1 MSKALSK
8 TRERLPAVSRKL
20 RALVAASRSEATRTA
35 YRADWAH
42 FNDWCVASNRP
53 SLPATPETVGEYVA
67 DMSESFRPSTI
78 NRRLAAISV
87 VHKGE
92 QHPSPCSSEL
102 VRSAVAGVQR
112 TVGTA
117 QVEKRPVRVKDIRE
131 IVSQSDDSI
140 RSLRN
145 SAILLVGYA
154 GALRRSELVAL
165 NMSDI
170 EQTDEGMTLTVRKSK
185 TDQTSKGLKKGIPFG
200 RHEATCPVK
209 NLFTWLEAACIE
221 RGPIFRS
228 VTKGGVVSSK
238 RLSDRAVS
246 EVIKELAAQIG
257 IDPAEVAGHSLRAG
271 LITDAF
277 AQGFSET
284 AIMSHTGHKSRA
296 VLGRYHREANLFKSN
311 VAGGVDL

>member
-1 MSKALSK
+1 MSKVLVAAENLSPVVS
-8 TRERLPAVSRKL
+8 ERL
-20 RALVAASRSEATRTA
+20 RALVAASRSEATLSA
-35 YRADWAH
+35 YRTDWEH
-42 FNDWCVASNRP
+42 FNSWCLANNLQ
-53 SLPATPETVGEYVA
+53 SLPAAAETVGEYVA
-67 DMSESFRPSTI
+67 DLSESYKPSTI

-92 QHPSPCSSEL
+92 KHSSPCSSEL
-102 VRSAVAGVQR
+102 VRSAFAGVQR

-131 IVSQSDDSI
+131 IVSQLDDSI

-145 SAILLVGYA
+145 RAILLVGYA

-165 NMSDI
+165 NVSDI
-170 EQTDEGMTLTVRKSK
+170 EQTNEGMTLTVRKSK

-209 NLFTWLEAACIE
+209 NLFAWLEAAGIE
-221 RGPIFRS
+221 RGPIFRA
-228 VTKGGVVSSK
+228 VTKGGIVSSK
-238 RLSDRAVS
+238 RLSGRAVS
-246 EVIKELAAQIG
+246 EVVKELAAQIG
-257 IDPAEVAGHSLRAG
+257 IDPADVAGHSLRAG
-271 LITDAF
+271 LVTDAF

-311 VAGGVDL
+311 IAGGVDL